1 MDMPLARKVEGKK
14 FMWDGA
20 TYEKEDQARQTMAVY
35 EKDGFE
41 VKVFEEE
48 GRYLVY
54 SRRLATV
61 QSAE

>member
-1 MDMPLARKVEGKK
+1 MDMPLARKVEGNK

-20 TYEKEDQARQTMAVY
+20 TYEEEDQARQTMEGY

-41 VKVFEEE
+41 VRLFEEE